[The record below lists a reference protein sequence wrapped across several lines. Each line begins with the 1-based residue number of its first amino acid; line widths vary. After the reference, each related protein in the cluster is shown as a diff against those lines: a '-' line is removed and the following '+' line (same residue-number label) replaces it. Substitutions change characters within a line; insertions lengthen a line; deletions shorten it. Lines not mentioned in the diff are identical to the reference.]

1 MVITKPVPLLK
12 KKKKKL
18 VFWCC
23 LSVWADGFVI
33 VFGGSDD
40 DDCLDRF
47 LEVNPEGKVPVVKFD
62 DKWVSD
68 SDVLVGILEE
78 KHPEPSLTPPPE
90 FASVYVPHS
99 LFFSVCVSLDFVF

>member
-1 MVITKPVPLLK
+1 M
-12 KKKKKL
+12 
-18 VFWCC
+18 
-23 LSVWADGFVI
+23 
-33 VFGGSDD
+33 
-40 DDCLDRF
+40 
-47 LEVNPEGKVPVVKFD
+47 NPEGKVPVVKFD

-99 LFFSVCVSLDFVF
+99 LFFSVCVSLDLYFRYQMVLLIRIGCGKSKAWAIHLFLNVVNVVNILIYFRLYSPLFFDL